1 MSATDHAAELRPL
14 EALRLDLEQLEEGVH
29 RLDVL
34 LPLGWQREVVKE
46 TDASPLADG
55 AARLEVTIHADQTVL
70 VRGRLELAY
79 DVPCAR
85 CLAPARVDVGLETG
99 DLCLTFVP
107 RDRLRA
113 WAELPGLEGA
123 DARGDDETAGIDPLE
138 SAELDELPHDGEVLD
153 LRPAIAEQIL
163 VVYPMRMLCS
173 AGEACRG
180 LCQRCGAELN
190 PLPADATHC
199 SKCGAPLDGSD
210 ADVDGDTPWKRA
222 LAKLQTP
229 KA

>member
-1 MSATDHAAELRPL
+1 MSATDQLQPL

-29 RLDVL
+29 QLDVV
-34 LPLGWQREVVKE
+34 LPLAWQREILRE
-46 TDASPLADG
+46 TDATPVADG
-55 AARLEVTIHADQTVL
+55 AARLEITVHADQTLL
-70 VRGRLELAY
+70 VRGRLELTY

-85 CLAPARVDVGLETG
+85 CLAAAPVDVGVETG

-113 WAELPGLEGA
+113 WAQLPGLEGS
-123 DARGDDETAGIDPLE
+123 DKDDETEGIDPLE
-138 SAELDELPHDGEVLD
+138 AAELDELPHDGERLD
-153 LRPAIAEQIL
+153 LRPAIAEQIV
-163 VVYPMRMLCS
+163 VVYPMRALCS
-173 AGEACRG
+173 AGEQCRG

-190 PLPADATHC
+190 SLPADATHC

-210 ADVDGDTPWKRA
+210 ADTDAETPWKRA
-222 LAKLQTP
+222 LAKLQSP